1 MSAAVE
7 DSRVTVVVASRNRRE
22 ELLASL
28 ARHRAPVIYVDNAST
43 DGSVEAVR
51 EAHPHVEIVR
61 LRRNAGAF
69 ARTIGVRRAR
79 TPFVAFADDDS
90 WWAPASLA
98 RAAGTLA
105 RNPHLGLLN
114 AHILVGA
121 EERTDTVCDLMARSP
136 LPAVPGMSGVPILG
150 FVACAA
156 MVRRDAFLA
165 VGGFDPVVRFP
176 GEEERVALDLAT
188 GGWALSYLDD
198 VVIHHHPSPVRHSPD
213 RRTRA
218 ITRSA
223 VLTAV
228 MRLPWRDVV
237 GRVRDAWQAGGPRR
251 DGVRDALRDLPAA
264 VRTRRPAPPEVL
276 ELLTLLDDDAPAPRP
291 ADASA
296 VVTERRAPAW
306 AGTTEDAR
314 VGAGSYGGDV

>member
-1 MSAAVE
+1 MTAAVG
-7 DSRVTVVVASRNRRE
+7 DPRVTVVVASQNRRE

-43 DGSVEAVR
+43 DGSAEGVR
-51 EAHPHVEIVR
+51 EAHPHVDIVR

-90 WWAPASLA
+90 WWAPGALA

-105 RNPHLGLLN
+105 GHPRLGLVN
-114 AHILVGA
+114 ARILVGA
-121 EERTDTVCDLMARSP
+121 EERDDTVCDVMARSP
-136 LPAVPGMSGVPILG
+136 LPAPPGLPGVPILG

-176 GEEERVALDLAT
+176 GEEERVALDLAA
-188 GGWALSYLDD
+188 GGWALSYLED
-198 VVIHHHPSPVRHSPD
+198 VVVHHHPSPVRHSPD

-223 VLTAV
+223 VLTAA

-237 GRVRDAWQAGGPRR
+237 GRVQDAWHAGGPRR
-251 DGVRDALRDLPAA
+251 AGARDAMGDLAAA
-264 VRTRRPAPPEVL
+264 VRARRPAPPDVL
-276 ELLTLLDDDAPAPRP
+276 GLLQILDDDAPAPRP
-291 ADASA
+291 ADSSA
-296 VVTERRAPAW
+296 VVTGRRAPAGT
-306 AGTTEDAR
+306 GTTEGAR